1 MPKLV
6 ESALC
11 YDGIP
16 IFLSI
21 HPQRFHREDILVVGV
36 GDHAVLVSSTTPS
49 TDHATHQL
57 LLNTPSMAS

>member
-16 IFLSI
+16 MFLPI
-21 HPQRFHREDILVVGV
+21 YPQRFHREDILVVRV
-36 GDHAVLVSSTTPS
+36 RDHAILVSSTTPS
-49 TDHATHQL
+49 TDHSTHQL
-57 LLNTPSMAS
+57 LLNTPSIAS